1 MKHLFRTVL
10 GLILLIPIAY
20 GNIASAEHTTDRPL
34 YDMSQLKLQQL
45 PMYCGDTA
53 FIFQTA
59 FEIFGEIPIAGA
71 EVRNKGDLNSPV
83 AGILTFT
90 YNEHLNKGTFMI
102 TVPRTMQ
109 TCILGYGVNWEFF
122 ENFKK
127 MILDME
133 SKPEEN
139 IIKPE
144 DIEPDNG
151 NFKLKEEDIK
161 VIPSD
166 SHTDLA
172 VTFWQ

>member
-1 MKHLFRTVL
+1 MKPLFSALL
-10 GLILLIPIAY
+10 GFILLIPIAY
-20 GNIASAEHTTDRPL
+20 GNTVLAEHTTEKPL
-34 YDMSQLKLQQL
+34 YDLKQLTQRMV

-59 FEIFGEIPIAGA
+59 FEIFGEKPIAGG
-71 EVRNKGDLNSPV
+71 EVRSKGDLHNPV
-83 AGILTFT
+83 VGVLTFT

-102 TVPRTMQ
+102 TVPSTMQ
-109 TCILGYGVNWEFF
+109 TCILGYGVNWTFF

-127 MILDME
+127 MILEME

-144 DIEPDNG
+144 DIEPDDG
-151 NFKLKEEDIK
+151 NFELKEDDIE

-166 SHTDLA
+166 THTDLA
-172 VTFWQ
+172 VTLWQ